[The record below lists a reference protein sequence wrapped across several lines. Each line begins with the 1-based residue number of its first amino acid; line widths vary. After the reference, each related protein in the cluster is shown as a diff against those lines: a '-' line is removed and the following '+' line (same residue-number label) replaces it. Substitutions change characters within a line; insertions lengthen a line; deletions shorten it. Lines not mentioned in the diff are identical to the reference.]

1 MKISWINKQLYRI
14 FQNKKEVG
22 KLILVR
28 HGKSIW
34 NIENI
39 FTGWTDID
47 LATQGIE
54 EAEIAGQIIM
64 DNNLAIDICFSSYL
78 KRAIRTAWIIMDTAN
93 MMHIDFLKSW
103 KLNERNYGAWQG
115 RNKEEVRKEVGE
127 ELFLKVRRG
136 FSTAPPS
143 LSKEDERNPKLDPKY
158 AKLNVSELPL
168 GESLEE
174 TRHRA
179 VQYFFEAIVPELVEG
194 KTVLVSAHGNS
205 IRALMGHIEN
215 ISSKEIPNVDV
226 KTGVLN
232 IYEFDTEMHLK
243 AKYVLA

>member
-1 MKISWINKQLYRI
+1 M
-14 FQNKKEVG
+14 G

-47 LATQGIE
+47 LAAQGID
-54 EAEIAGQIIM
+54 EAEMAGQIIR

-78 KRAIRTAWIIMDTAN
+78 KRAIRTAWIILDTAN
-93 MMHIDFLKSW
+93 RMHIDFLKSW

-127 ELFLKVRRG
+127 ALYWEVRRG
-136 FSTAPPS
+136 FSSAPPG
-143 LSKEDERNPKLDPKY
+143 LAMDDKRHPKY
-158 AKLNVSELPL
+158 DLKYANLHPTELPI
-168 GESLEE
+168 GESLEQ
-174 TRHRA
+174 TRERA
-179 VQYFFEAIVPELVEG
+179 VQYFFEAIVPELVEN
-194 KTVLVSAHGNS
+194 KTVLVVAHGNS

-215 ISSKEIPNVDV
+215 ISVDNISRVEV
-226 KTGVLN
+226 KTGVLH
-232 IYEFDTEMHLK
+232 IYEFDTAMHLK
-243 AKYVLA
+243 SQNELKQKI